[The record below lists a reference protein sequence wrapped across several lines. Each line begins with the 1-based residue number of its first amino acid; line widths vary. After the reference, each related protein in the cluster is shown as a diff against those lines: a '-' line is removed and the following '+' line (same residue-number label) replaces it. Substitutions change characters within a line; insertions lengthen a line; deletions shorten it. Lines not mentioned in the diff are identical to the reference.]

1 MTDLSSLHIIYKHT
15 DLWIKADGALD
26 RVRVEGWL
34 RKVYEQIEGY
44 AASDGSFL
52 SSLHPL
58 EVPETA
64 PEVIRRMARCAMRA
78 GVGPMAGVAGAVA
91 DFVGEGLS
99 EGHRRIICNNGGDI
113 FYKSPEKQGVY
124 LSAPGSPFHGKV
136 CMHVPPAAG
145 KGLCTSSGITGHSVN
160 MGRSYAV
167 TILAENACLADVW
180 ATAVSNRIGSRAD
193 LDRVLDWC
201 AHVEDIEGVVIL
213 VDHYMGVWGEIELSG
228 DQ

>member
-15 DLWIKADGALD
+15 DLWIKADGELD
-26 RVRVEGWL
+26 RCHVEGHL
-34 RKVYEQIEGY
+34 RQVYDQIEAY
-44 AASDGSFL
+44 AASEGSFL

-58 EVPETA
+58 DVPETA
-64 PEVIRRMARCAMRA
+64 PEVIRRMARYARLA

-113 FYKSPEKQGVY
+113 FYRSPEKQGFF

-136 CMHVPPAAG
+136 CMYAPPAAG
-145 KGLCTSSGITGHSVN
+145 KGLCTSSGIVGHSVN
-160 MGRSYAV
+160 MGRAYAV
-167 TILAENACLADVW
+167 TVLAENACLADVW
-180 ATAVSNRIGSRAD
+180 ATAVSNRIGSHAD
-193 LDRVLDWC
+193 MDRVLAWC
-201 AHVEDIEGVVIL
+201 AHVEGIEGVVIL
-213 VDHYMGVWGEIELSG
+213 VDHYLGVWGAIELSG